1 MCCVC
6 TYKPAPLVVLLA
18 TVVTHSEPVLPG
30 EVSYMYMYVHCT
42 VHVLIADESNLS
54 LSCFYIHVLSMYT
67 FMIFFLPSL
76 PFFSLLSDSDSV
88 QLDVP
93 IRLVGGTTPNI
104 GRVEV
109 QFYGLWGTVCGN
121 YWDIHD
127 ATVS

>member
-1 MCCVC
+1 
-6 TYKPAPLVVLLA
+6 
-18 TVVTHSEPVLPG
+18 
-30 EVSYMYMYVHCT
+30 
-42 VHVLIADESNLS
+42 
-54 LSCFYIHVLSMYT
+54 MYT

-109 QFYGLWGTVCGN
+109 QFYGLWGTVCSN

-127 ATVS
+127 ATVRGGEKMRKGGRGRGKKREGEREGK